1 MHGKYK
7 KNKIWG
13 GAVGSVSYNKSPKRF
28 GIKESL
34 KLPPLSTKPVF
45 GDQKI
50 GKLTISESSIPK
62 LSAYKSNSKYGPES
76 ARESHFGGGGNQRM
90 SEYKPST
97 AAQSMANL
105 DNKMIGDHHRSPK
118 NMRRTHQGRNPMG
131 SIATMPPA

>member
-13 GAVGSVSYNKSPKRF
+13 GAVGSVCNNKGSPKRF
-28 GIKESL
+28 GLKESL

-62 LSAYKSNSKYGPES
+62 LSGYKASHVGRAPES
-76 ARESHFGGGGNQRM
+76 ARESNILGGNRM

-97 AAQSMANL
+97 ATQSMAYI
-105 DNKMIGDHHRSPK
+105 DR
-118 NMRRTHQGRNPMG
+118 
-131 SIATMPPA
+131 